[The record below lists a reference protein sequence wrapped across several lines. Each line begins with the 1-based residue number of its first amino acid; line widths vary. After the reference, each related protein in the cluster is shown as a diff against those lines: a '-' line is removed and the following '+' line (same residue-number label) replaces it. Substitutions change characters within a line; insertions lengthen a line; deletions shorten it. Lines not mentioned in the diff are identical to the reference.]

1 MTIIKADEKIILMA
15 IEGDNTTNII
25 EKVFIELNITKNIIF
40 NN

>member
-1 MTIIKADEKIILMA
+1 MI

-25 EKVFIELNITKNIIF
+25 EKVFIELNIKTNIKNIIF